1 MKPLRK
7 WFMTTESQ
15 MIARAKQKVMNGT
28 PWYTAP
34 ELAALSGVT
43 LTDLEVQLR
52 LWKEKKDILSV
63 VHERV
68 ELFPAY
74 AFADKLQPFAELKA
88 ILMLFDAKKNYWG
101 TAYWFAGANGYLD
114 GQRPQNVLQPDPDRV
129 LPAAEDELAGV
140 THS

>member
-1 MKPLRK
+1 
-7 WFMTTESQ
+7 MTTESQ

-34 ELAALSGVT
+34 ELAVLSGVT

-74 AFADKLQPFAELKA
+74 AFTDKLQPFDELKA
-88 ILMLFDAKKNYWG
+88 ILMLFDGKKNDWG

-114 GQRPQNVLQPDPDRV
+114 GQRPQDVLQTDPDSV
-129 LPAAEDELAGV
+129 LLAAEDELAGV
-140 THS
+140 THG